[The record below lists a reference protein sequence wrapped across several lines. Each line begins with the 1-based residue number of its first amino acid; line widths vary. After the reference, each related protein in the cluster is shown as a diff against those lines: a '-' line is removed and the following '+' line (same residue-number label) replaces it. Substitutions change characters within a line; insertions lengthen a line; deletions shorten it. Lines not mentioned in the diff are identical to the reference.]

1 MIRFFLRTCLF
12 DTKYLMFAKSC
23 IDNIGSGFV
32 SSNLHFASFLRQG
45 IYEFLIVKINKD
57 VFTRLCSGKRI
68 ITDEMINVMNN
79 SFNHVNI
86 VTNIFKQR
94 QNQEQNNYVGVQNNA
109 RDLETEI
116 ANDVIIHESQSPLM
130 ET

>member
-1 MIRFFLRTCLF
+1 
-12 DTKYLMFAKSC
+12 
-23 IDNIGSGFV
+23 
-32 SSNLHFASFLRQG
+32 
-45 IYEFLIVKINKD
+45 
-57 VFTRLCSGKRI
+57 
-68 ITDEMINVMNN
+68 MINVMNN